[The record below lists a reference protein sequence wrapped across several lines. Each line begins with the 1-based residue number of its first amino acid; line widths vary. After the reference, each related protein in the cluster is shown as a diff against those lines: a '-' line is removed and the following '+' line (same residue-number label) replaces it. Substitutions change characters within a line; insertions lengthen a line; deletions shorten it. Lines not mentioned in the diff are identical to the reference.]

1 MRRTVTMRSHLFADG
16 RRCAPHRY
24 LRAMPGPRGLIIII
38 IRSRRLSVRR
48 PIPATPA
55 SIIAAPNIRS
65 ASTRKL

>member
-24 LRAMPGPRGLIIII
+24 LRAVPGPCGLIII